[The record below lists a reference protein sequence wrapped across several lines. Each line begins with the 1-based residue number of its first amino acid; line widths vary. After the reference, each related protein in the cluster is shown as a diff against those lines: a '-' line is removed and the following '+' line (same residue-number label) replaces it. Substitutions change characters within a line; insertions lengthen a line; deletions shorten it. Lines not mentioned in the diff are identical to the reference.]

1 MRVDK
6 ASSRPTTQSFQ
17 GLSFTR
23 RCTRRCSALFER
35 LRKHIKRLERE
46 NERLRREISDSRKE
60 LTEAGKKLSES
71 GKRITE
77 LEQETSLLAKENAR
91 LKQELE
97 AKTPPADNAGSLSTP
112 SAMRPAYSKPP
123 GRKRRRKPG
132 RKKGHP
138 GACRPA
144 PVKIDETVEHKL
156 SECPKCGSTDLGE
169 PCGKHSRI
177 VEDIPPVQ
185 PTVTDHVIYEYF
197 CSPCGTKVEAP
208 MTEALPKATLGI
220 RLTLLSAYLHYA
232 LGMTTRNIC
241 AWLRTFSHFQ
251 VTPGGLVLN
260 WQRLAELLTHVY
272 EDLAEAARNSA
283 VLNADESGWR
293 IAGRV
298 AWLWCFT
305 SKTLAYYVLTPSR
318 AGPVV
323 KEVLGEFFKGILV
336 TDFFGAYNRI
346 KAFAKQKCV
355 VHLLREIKQVSL
367 RNHSKEWK
375 CFARRLKR
383 LVHEALKLVIARD
396 KLGEPAYRRRVAN
409 LHMRLA
415 DIFGPS
421 HRDKDCERLAK
432 RLAKHCEELLVFL
445 LHPEVPADNN
455 HAERQ
460 MRFAVVMRKNSYGNQ
475 SKRGAQTQAILMS
488 IFRTCR
494 LRGIDPIEFLAAS
507 VAAVIRSGSP
517 LTIPDSPSPQQ
528 SG

>member
-1 MRVDK
+1 MHVGR
-6 ASSRPTTQSFQ
+6 ALNHSGTQSSRNLPFGQK
-17 GLSFTR
+17 
-23 RCTRRCSALFER
+23 CTRRCSALFER

-46 NERLRREISDSRKE
+46 NELLGRELHK
-60 LTEAGKKLSES
+60 AQKKLADDEE
-71 GKRITE
+71 KIAE
-77 LEQETSLLAKENAR
+77 LEKENSK
-91 LKQELE
+91 LKRDLE
-97 AKTPPADNAGSLSTP
+97 AKAPQTDKPGSLSTP
-112 SAMRPAYSKPP
+112 SAMQPAYTKPP
-123 GRKRRRKPG
+123 GSKRRRKPG

-144 PVKIDETVEHKL
+144 PTKIDRTVEHKL
-156 SECPKCGSTDLGE
+156 SECPQCGSTGLGK

-185 PTVTDHVIYEYF
+185 PTVTEHVIHEYY

-208 MTEALPKATLGI
+208 LTEALPRAVLGL

-241 AWLRTFSHFQ
+241 AWLRTFCRFQ

-260 WQRLAELLTHVY
+260 WQRLAELLNPVY
-272 EDLAEAARNSA
+272 ADLAKVAKQSA

-293 IAGRV
+293 IGGRT
-298 AWLWCFT
+298 AWIWCFT

-323 KEVLGEFFKGILV
+323 KKVLGSLFKGILV

-367 RNHSKEWK
+367 RNHSREWK
-375 CFARRLKR
+375 LFARRLKR
-383 LVHEALKLVIARD
+383 LIQEALKLVIARD
-396 KLGEPAYRRRVAN
+396 KIGDYIYETRVAN
-409 LHMRLA
+409 LHIRLA
-415 DIFGPS
+415 DIFGRS
-421 HRDKDCERLAK
+421 YQDKDCERLAK
-432 RLAKHCEELLVFL
+432 RLDKHSEELLVFL
-445 LHPEVPADNN
+445 LHPDVPADNN

-460 MRFAVVMRKNSYGNQ
+460 IRFAVVMRKNSYGNR
-475 SKRGAQTQAILMS
+475 SKRGAQAQAILMS

-494 LRGIDPIEFLAAS
+494 LRDVDPIDFMAAS
-507 VAAVIRSGSP
+507 VAAAIRSGVP
-517 LTIPDSPSPQQ
+517 LPIPDSPPPQPE
-528 SG
+528 G